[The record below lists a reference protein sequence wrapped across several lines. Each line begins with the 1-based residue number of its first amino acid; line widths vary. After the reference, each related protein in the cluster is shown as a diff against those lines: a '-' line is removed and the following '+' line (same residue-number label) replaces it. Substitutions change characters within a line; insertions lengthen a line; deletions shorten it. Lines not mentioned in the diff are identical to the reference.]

1 MQMTFIKN
9 GKKLGVLGGMGPAAA
24 AEFLRV
30 LAAKCPASADQEHPV
45 VYMIGDSEIPD
56 RTTAIL
62 QGGASPLPKLKA
74 DLLRLCDMGA
84 DVLAVPCNTAHCFI
98 DQFKDELPV
107 PLVHIIEETVLAAKK
122 LSPQGAWMLSTKATR
137 ATGIYQK
144 YAEKHGLQL
153 YIPNEHQ
160 SDVSQEII
168 TYVKANKF
176 PQAGALMREL
186 AQELWQEHDLPI
198 MTACTELPLGY
209 TASGLPLEKSVSS
222 IDALAEAAVRQLY
235 DEK

>member
-1 MQMTFIKN
+1 
-9 GKKLGVLGGMGPAAA
+9 
-24 AEFLRV
+24 
-30 LAAKCPASADQEHPV
+30 
-45 VYMIGDSEIPD
+45 
-56 RTTAIL
+56 
-62 QGGASPLPKLKA
+62 
-74 DLLRLCDMGA
+74 
-84 DVLAVPCNTAHCFI
+84 
-98 DQFKDELPV
+98 
-107 PLVHIIEETVLAAKK
+107 
-122 LSPQGAWMLSTKATR
+122 MLSTKATR

-144 YAEKHGLQL
+144 YAKKHGLQL